1 MTSHKI
7 TQDGREGG
15 KKNETVQ
22 NRSKG
27 KLTRNETQNSYGLIS
42 DSTCY
47 ETNPFQHVLY
57 PNGLNSPSTP
67 PDTNKTQLAF
77 GHRERFITNTNQQ

>member
-7 TQDGREGG
+7 TQDGSEGG

-22 NRSKG
+22 NRSKW
-27 KLTRNETQNSYGLIS
+27 KLTRNETKNSYGLIS

-47 ETNPFQHVLY
+47 ETNPFQHVLIQM
-57 PNGLNSPSTP
+57 G
-67 PDTNKTQLAF
+67 
-77 GHRERFITNTNQQ
+77 

>member
-7 TQDGREGG
+7 TQDGREGE

-22 NRSKG
+22 NRSKW
-27 KLTRNETQNSYGLIS
+27 KLKRNETQNSYGLIS
-42 DSTCY
+42 DSVCY

-67 PDTNKTQLAF
+67 PDTNKTQFAF
-77 GHRERFITNTNQQ
+77 GHTERFITNTNQQ